1 MGEVKTSELRIGD
14 NPALSPGEYLRYLR
28 EARRGP
34 RMDGQTSA
42 KGRATAEDNA
52 IAEALLEAF
61 AHTVLAA
68 DPVRTQALELVE
80 SLATLLEEWHTDFGD
95 ECAGPGVVAHESELI
110 AKARKF
116 VRKAR
121 EASKP

>member
-34 RMDGQTSA
+34 RMDGRTAA

-52 IAEALLEAF
+52 IAEALLDAF
-61 AHTVLAA
+61 ADHFRREGALAA
-68 DPVRTQALELVE
+68 LREALPWVVR
-80 SLATLLEEWHTDFGD
+80 SLDTLTDLTN
-95 ECAGPGVVAHESELI
+95 AI
-110 AKARKF
+110 R
-116 VRKAR
+116 AR
-121 EASKP
+121 EVEPWAK